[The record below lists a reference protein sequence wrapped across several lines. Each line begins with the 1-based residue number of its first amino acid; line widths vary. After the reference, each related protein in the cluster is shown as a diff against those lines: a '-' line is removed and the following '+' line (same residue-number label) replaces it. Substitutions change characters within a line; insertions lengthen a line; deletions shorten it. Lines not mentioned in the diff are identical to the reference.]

1 MSGRIIASSL
11 FSYREVHRT
20 IVGLIELNLIRAIR
34 EIRGKIS
41 IMSENVVGIELPK
54 GLFAGKTAIVT
65 GASRGVGRATALRLA
80 EGGANVVVNYLN
92 NDPEGFETSRQ
103 SQARGV
109 QSFPIKGDTSDF
121 LQARRVANKTVE
133 EFGAIDLLVLNAGIW
148 EGAPI
153 EEMSEE
159 TWNRVLN
166 TNLKSAWA
174 MSKACV
180 PAMKK
185 RESGAIVLV
194 SSTAGQRGEA
204 NYSNYA
210 ASKGGQISFT
220 KALASELCPKIR
232 VNCVAPGWIE
242 TAMVRPVFEDKD
254 YEQSVIESIP
264 LKRIATTDDIALSI
278 CFLLSPWARHI
289 TGEILNVNGGAVLCG

>member
-1 MSGRIIASSL
+1 MTEKPVEIKL
-11 FSYREVHRT
+11 PE
-20 IVGLIELNLIRAIR
+20 NL
-34 EIRGKIS
+34 
-41 IMSENVVGIELPK
+41 L
-54 GLFAGKTAIVT
+54 AGKTAIVT

-80 EGGANVVVNYLN
+80 EAGANVVVNYLN
-92 NDPEGFETSRQ
+92 AEEKAHNVVALCREK
-103 SQARGV
+103 GV
-109 QSFPIKGDTSDF
+109 DALAVQGDVSEWTAAQN
-121 LQARRVANKTVE
+121 LANKTLE
-133 EFGAIDLLVLNAGIW
+133 KFGRIDLLVLNAGIW

-159 TWNRVLN
+159 TWNKVLN
-166 TNLKSAWA
+166 TNLKAAWA
-174 MSKACV
+174 MTKACV

-185 RESGAIVLV
+185 QPSGAIVLV

-242 TAMVRPVFEDKD
+242 TAMVRPVFEDEN
-254 YEQSVIESIP
+254 YRRQVINSIP
-264 LKRIATTDDIALSI
+264 LKRMAATDDVALSI
-278 CFLLSPWARHI
+278 CFLLSDWSRHI
-289 TGEILNVNGGAVLCG
+289 TGEILNINGGAVLCG

>member
-1 MSGRIIASSL
+1 
-11 FSYREVHRT
+11 
-20 IVGLIELNLIRAIR
+20 
-34 EIRGKIS
+34 
-41 IMSENVVGIELPK
+41 
-54 GLFAGKTAIVT
+54 
-65 GASRGVGRATALRLA
+65 VGRATAVRLA
-80 EGGANVVVNYLN
+80 EAGANVVVNYLSN
-92 NDPEGFETSRQ
+92 EAEAAETVRLC
-103 SQARGV
+103 V
-109 QSFPIKGDTSDF
+109 QKEVEAIAVRADTSD
-121 LQARRVANKTVE
+121 LVHAQELAKATIER
-133 EFGAIDLLVLNAGIW
+133 FGGIDLLVLNAGIW

-153 EEMSEE
+153 EEMTEE

-174 MSKACV
+174 VTKACV
-180 PAMKK
+180 PSMKR
-185 RESGAIVLV
+185 RENGAIVLV

-242 TAMVRPVFEDKD
+242 TAMVRPVFEDEAYYK
-254 YEQSVIESIP
+254 SVVDSIP
-264 LKRIATTDDIALSI
+264 LKRVATTDDIALSI

-289 TGEILNVNGGAVLCG
+289 TGEILNINGGAVLCG

>member
-1 MSGRIIASSL
+1 MTEKPVEIKLPNNL
-11 FSYREVHRT
+11 FQ
-20 IVGLIELNLIRAIR
+20 
-34 EIRGKIS
+34 
-41 IMSENVVGIELPK
+41 
-54 GLFAGKTAIVT
+54 GKTAIIT

-80 EGGANVVVNYLN
+80 ESGANVVVNYLSAEEKAN
-92 NDPEGFETSRQ
+92 NVVELCKEC
-103 SQARGV
+103 GV
-109 QSFPIKGDTSDF
+109 DAIAVQGDVSTWTDAHN
-121 LQARRVANKTVE
+121 LANKAIE
-133 EFGAIDLLVLNAGIW
+133 KFGRIDLLVLNAGIW

-159 TWNRVLN
+159 TWNKVLN
-166 TNLKSAWA
+166 TNLKAAWA
-174 MSKACV
+174 MTKACV

-185 RESGAIVLV
+185 QANGSIVLV

-242 TAMVRPVFEDKD
+242 TAMVRPVFEDAD
-254 YEQSVIESIP
+254 YKASVIKSIP
-264 LKRIATTDDIALSI
+264 LQRMAMTDDVALSI
-278 CFLLSPWARHI
+278 CFLLSDWSRHI
-289 TGEILNVNGGAVLCG
+289 TGEILNINGGAVLCG

>member
-1 MSGRIIASSL
+1 
-11 FSYREVHRT
+11 
-20 IVGLIELNLIRAIR
+20 
-34 EIRGKIS
+34 
-41 IMSENVVGIELPK
+41 MSETDVPVQLPS

-80 EGGANVVVNYLN
+80 EGGAKVVVNYLSN
-92 NDPEGFETSRQ
+92 SGEAAETVRMCEEK
-103 SQARGV
+103 GV
-109 QSFPIKGDTSDF
+109 QAIAVQGDVSEILAAQEIAKAAID
-121 LQARRVANKTVE
+121 K
-133 EFGAIDLLVLNAGIW
+133 FGRIDLLVCNAGVW

-153 EEMSEE
+153 EDMSEE
-159 TWNRVLN
+159 VWNKVLN

-174 MSKACV
+174 MTKACV

-185 RESGAIVLV
+185 QPSGAIVMV

-232 VNCVAPGWIE
+232 VNAVAPGWIE
-242 TAMVRPVFEDKD
+242 TAMVRPVFEDEAYK
-254 YEQSVIESIP
+254 QSVLKSIP
-264 LKRIATTDDIALSI
+264 LNRMATTDDVALSI
-278 CFLLSPWARHI
+278 CFLLSDWSRHI
-289 TGEILNVNGGAVLCG
+289 TGEIVNINGGSVLCG

>member
-1 MSGRIIASSL
+1 MK
-11 FSYREVHRT
+11 EN
-20 IVGLIELNLIRAIR
+20 IVGI
-34 EIRGKIS
+34 G
-41 IMSENVVGIELPK
+41 LPNN
-54 GLFAGKTAIVT
+54 LFAGKAAIVT

-80 EGGANVVVNYLN
+80 EGGANVIVNYLA
-92 NDPEGFETSRQ
+92 NDHEGFETVRMCQ
-103 SQARGV
+103 ERGAE
-109 QSFPIKGDTSDF
+109 SFPVKGDVSDF
-121 LQARRVANKTVE
+121 LQAKRVASKAVE
-133 EFGAIDLLVLNAGIW
+133 AFGGIDLLVLNAGIW

-153 EEMSEE
+153 EEMTEE

-174 MSKACV
+174 MAKACV
-180 PAMKK
+180 PEMKK

-220 KALASELCPKIR
+220 KALAAELCPKIR

-242 TAMVRPVFEDKD
+242 TAMVRPAFEDEEYKR
-254 YEQSVIESIP
+254 QVIESIP
-264 LKRIATTDDIALSI
+264 LKRIAMTDDVALSI
-278 CFLLSPWARHI
+278 CFLLSDWARHI
-289 TGEILNVNGGAVLCG
+289 TGEILNINGGAVLCG

>member
-1 MSGRIIASSL
+1 
-11 FSYREVHRT
+11 
-20 IVGLIELNLIRAIR
+20 
-34 EIRGKIS
+34 
-41 IMSENVVGIELPK
+41 MSEKPVEIKLPSEL
-54 GLFAGKTAIVT
+54 FTGKTAIVT

-80 EGGANVVVNYLN
+80 EAGANVVVNYLTAEEKAN
-92 NDPEGFETSRQ
+92 NVVELCREKG
-103 SQARGV
+103 ARAIAV
-109 QSFPIKGDTSDF
+109 QGDVSVWQDAQN
-121 LQARRVANKTVE
+121 LSHKALE
-133 EFGAIDLLVLNAGIW
+133 EFGRIDLLVLNAGIW

-159 TWNRVLN
+159 VWNKVLN
-166 TNLKSAWA
+166 TNLKAAWA
-174 MSKACV
+174 MTKACV

-185 RESGAIVLV
+185 QTSGAIVLV

-242 TAMVRPVFEDKD
+242 TAMVRPVFEDEK
-254 YEQSVIESIP
+254 YKQTVIDSIP
-264 LKRIATTDDIALSI
+264 LKRMATTDDIAVSI
-278 CFLLSPWARHI
+278 CFLLSDWSRHI
-289 TGEILNVNGGAVLCG
+289 TGEILNINGGAVLCG